1 MGYYDDPR
9 NVAQYIE
16 MAVGYD
22 GRALIEVL
30 KQHLPAGATVLE
42 LGMGPGKDLAI
53 LGETFIAT
61 GSDVSQVFPDRY
73 LAGHHGADVF
83 VLDAVAL
90 DTARTFEGIY
100 SNKVLIHLGPAALAA
115 SFRRQA
121 AVLAPGGVALHSF
134 WVGEG
139 VETYHG
145 LRSVYHTEKT
155 LRAAVGDSLEIVDVM
170 RYAETEAGD
179 SLYLVVR
186 RVARLARA
194 DAE

>member
-1 MGYYDDPR
+1 MGYYDDPT

-61 GSDVSQVFPDRY
+61 VSDVSQVFVDGY
-73 LAGHHGADVF
+73 LAASPGADVF
-83 VLDAVAL
+83 PVDAVTL
-90 DTARTFEGIY
+90 ETDRIFDGIY
-100 SNKVLIHLGPAALAA
+100 SNKVLIHLTLPELAA

-121 AVLAPGGVALHSF
+121 EVLVPGGVALHSF
-134 WVGEG
+134 RCGYAEEVYE
-139 VETYHG
+139 G
-145 LRSVYHTEKT
+145 LRFVTYTEAT
-155 LRAAVGDSLEIVDVM
+155 LGEAAGDALDVVEVV
-170 RYAETEAGD
+170 RYAEMEEGD
-179 SLYLVVR
+179 SLYVVVR
-186 RVARLARA
+186 RGRR
-194 DAE
+194 

>member
-16 MAVGYD
+16 MGVGYD

-61 GSDVSQVFPDRY
+61 GSDVSRVFLDRY
-73 LAGHHGADVF
+73 LAGHHGADVL

-90 DTARTFEGIY
+90 DTARTFEGMY
-100 SNKVLIHLGPAALAA
+100 SNKVLIHLTLPELAA
-115 SFRRQA
+115 SFRRQSE
-121 AVLAPGGVALHSF
+121 VLAPGGVALHSF
-134 WVGEG
+134 WYGDKEEVYG
-139 VETYHG
+139 G
-145 LRSVYHTEKT
+145 LRFVYHTEST
-155 LRAAVGDSLEIVDVM
+155 VREAVGDALEVVEVV
-170 RYAETEAGD
+170 RYAEMEAGD
-179 SLYLVVR
+179 SLYVVVR
-186 RVARLARA
+186 RAA
-194 DAE
+194 